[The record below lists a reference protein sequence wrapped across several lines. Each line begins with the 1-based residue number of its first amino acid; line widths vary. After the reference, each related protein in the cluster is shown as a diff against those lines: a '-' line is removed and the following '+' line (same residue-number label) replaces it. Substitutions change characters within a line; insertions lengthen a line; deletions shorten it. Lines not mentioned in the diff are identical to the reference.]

1 MGSCGSWSHLPPI
14 PMKYWNTMTF
24 FTDQE
29 KYYLNHYFKIIII
42 LQFIILIYLNLDNI
56 HTDHFNTLLCIFL
69 W

>member
-1 MGSCGSWSHLPPI
+1 
-14 PMKYWNTMTF
+14 MKYWNTMTF